1 LEKPHRRLIV
11 WQKSVELTTDIYRLT
26 QKFPAGEQYGLVS
39 QMRRAATSI
48 PCNIAEGAA
57 RGKKEY
63 LQFLRVAIGSVSE
76 LDTQLEIAQ
85 RLGYL
90 SAEDYRAIDDKLAEV
105 NRMLLALRQ
114 SIAR

>member
-1 LEKPHRRLIV
+1 MEKPHRRLIV
-11 WQKSVELTTDIYRLT
+11 WQKSVELTTEIYRLT
-26 QKFPAGEQYGLVS
+26 QKFPISEQYGLVS

-76 LDTQLEIAQ
+76 LDTQLEIAR
-85 RLGYL
+85 RLAYL
-90 SAEDYRAIDDKLAEV
+90 PVEEHQAIDEKLAEI